1 MNNVSKNPAEKP
13 MVLAEM
19 DMAGLASWG
28 LGQMAYVKPMLSDDV
43 SRLFPDAPE
52 IQPGLQLFALLS
64 ASGEPIL
71 LTDNRDAAVA
81 NAWAHDLETVSLH

>member
-1 MNNVSKNPAEKP
+1 MNFDIKHYDTPALDVAE
-13 MVLAEM
+13 LAT
-19 DMAGLASWG
+19 LG

>member
-1 MNNVSKNPAEKP
+1 MINNETKNHTEILIDPAE
-13 MVLAEM
+13 LA
-19 DMAGLASWG
+19 AWG
-28 LGQMAYVKPMLSDDV
+28 EGEVAYVKPLLSEEAR
-43 SRLFPDAPE
+43 RLFPQVAQ

-71 LTDNRDAAVA
+71 LTDSHDTAVA